1 MDYDLDLQSMKID
14 LFAYNTLIKDLCLKS
29 TVLRSKCKNER
40 DYIESF
46 TKIDVLTLP
55 YEREFEILSDVI
67 LSLEEKRDI
76 LLENLKP
83 FDSI

>member
-1 MDYDLDLQSMKID
+1 MQYDFDLQSMKID
-14 LFAYNTLIKDLCLKS
+14 LYAYNALIKDLCIKS
-29 TVLRSKCKNER
+29 NYLRSKCNAER

-67 LSLEEKRDI
+67 LSLEKERDI